1 MYLEFVEAL
10 PINASGLN
18 FLKDMSFL
26 SEGTLFSNLSSALK
40 STFGKLIKYIPDLAL
55 PGDYHDRG
63 KLFDLDPVVKD
74 KPDHYLLITGVPDN
88 TPSLDFYK
96 IKDAIYTQYVEMPGN
111 KGCLFQVISSKSP
124 LTPISYGT
132 H

>member
-1 MYLEFVEAL
+1 MYLESVEAL
-10 PINASGLN
+10 PIQASGLN
-18 FLKDMSFL
+18 FLQDMCFL
-26 SEGTLFSNLSSALK
+26 YEETPFSNLFSALK
-40 STFGKLIKYIPDLAL
+40 STLGKLMKYIPDLAL
-55 PGDYHDRG
+55 PGDYYDRE
-63 KLFDLDPVVKD
+63 KLFDLDPIVKD

-96 IKDAIYTQYVEMPGN
+96 IKDAVYTQYVEIPGN